1 LSCSATDGPGSG
13 TRAARNIKLVI
24 EYDGSGYAG
33 WQAQRNG
40 SGVQEAVESAIFR
53 VTGERLRIAASG
65 RTDAGVHA
73 RGQVATFKTESA
85 VPAAK
90 FAAALNAHL
99 PEDVAVLSAEEAPE
113 GFHARKSVKSKTYR
127 YRILN
132 RPARPALDRGKVYHL
147 VPRLDVAAMRRGAQ
161 HLVGRHDFRA
171 FTPIAAIK
179 PGGYEREIFSLEVE
193 RRGDRVDIEVTGSG
207 FLYNMVRCIAGTL
220 IEVGRGRRPPED
232 VKVVIESRDRRRCGP
247 TAPACGLCLVRVEY
261 GE

>member
-1 LSCSATDGPGSG
+1 LTAQAGGEPRT
-13 TRAARNIKLVI
+13 IKLVI
-24 EYDGSGYAG
+24 EYDGSNYAG
-33 WQAQRNG
+33 WQAQKNG
-40 SGVQEAVESAIFR
+40 AGVQEAVERAIFR

-73 RGQVATFKTESA
+73 LGQVATFRTESA
-85 VPAAK
+85 IPAGK

-99 PEDVAVLSAEEAPE
+99 PADVAVLSSEEVPA

-147 VPRLDVAAMRRGAQ
+147 VPKLDIEAMKRAARL
-161 HLVGRHDFRA
+161 LVGRHDFRA
-171 FTPIAAIK
+171 FTPVAAVK
-179 PGGYEREIFSLEVE
+179 PGGYEREVFSLEVH
-193 RRGDRVDIEVTGSG
+193 RRGDRVDIEVSGSG

-232 VKVVIESRDRRRCGP
+232 VKAVLDSRDRRKCGP